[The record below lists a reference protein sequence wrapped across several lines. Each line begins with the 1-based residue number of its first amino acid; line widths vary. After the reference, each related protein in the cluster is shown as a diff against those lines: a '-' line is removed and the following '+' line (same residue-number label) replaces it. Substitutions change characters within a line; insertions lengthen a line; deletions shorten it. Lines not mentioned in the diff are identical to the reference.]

1 MIWWRCSTSPY
12 VSIISTTLLECF
24 CFDSLRILLFFV
36 IVSKT
41 AALSVM
47 DKRDEWIKHI
57 TRCEPHAA
65 SASKIQ
71 QALTRKSTI
80 RQKPL
85 NDVIAIFMIDKW
97 TWQICI
103 KDTIEDLILLSIM
116 TMFNQTLYHTTSI
129 WMSGQLFNTTGHFI
143 DNDIKCIHEWGGH
156 DLILFFSSFSFKTNC
171 RCLGNKL
178 VYLGYRS
185 LYDMISIVIMYEEP
199 HLALDGC
206 NNVCN
211 ILLVKCIQ
219 CLLNESASEVYE
231 SKMQKRS
238 KINVRWWS
246 WKVHMFYTNSS
257 NINI

>member
-41 AALSVM
+41 AALSVNGQREKQRWVNQTYHKM
-47 DKRDEWIKHI
+47 WT
-57 TRCEPHAA
+57 TRCA

-80 RQKPL
+80 RQKTL
-85 NDVIAIFMIDKW
+85 NDIIAIFMIDKW

-219 CLLNESASEVYE
+219 CLLNESAS
-231 SKMQKRS
+231 
-238 KINVRWWS
+238 
-246 WKVHMFYTNSS
+246 
-257 NINI
+257 